1 MVKKLQ
7 MKIMMKYLKIY
18 NKINKTNYIN
28 KKNTNKI
35 QKINKEKDIKIKTH
49 LMNLFTTL
57 IIVKQKQMKKIINKK
72 IKREKE
78 EKHNMNK

>member
-57 IIVKQKQMKKIINKK
+57 IIVKQKQMKKTINKK